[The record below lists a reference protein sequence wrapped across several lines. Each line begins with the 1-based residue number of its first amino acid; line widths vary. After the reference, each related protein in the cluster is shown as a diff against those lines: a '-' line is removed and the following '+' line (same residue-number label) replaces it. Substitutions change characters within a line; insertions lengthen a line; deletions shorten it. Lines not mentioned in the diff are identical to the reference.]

1 MPPKKD
7 ADGTGAGGAASGALA
22 APRTRIASLFIA
34 LNSLSAVLL
43 AVGAVL
49 GPFVQHNDSLFWV
62 HLTFGLGAAV
72 LGLFSLVS
80 AMFYLVVTGMGL
92 REAVVTHKLPV
103 ELFERT
109 RKFKSGLFP
118 WCVAGIAVLIT
129 MTVLGGGVHVRKIHK
144 YYHLAFSVVTLAVY
158 LGAIRSMKRYYAL
171 NGALIAET
179 LAAIEAKKAC

>member
-7 ADGTGAGGAASGALA
+7 ADGAGAGGAESGALA
-22 APRTRIASLFIA
+22 APKTRIASLFIA
-34 LNSLSAVLL
+34 LNSLSAALL
-43 AVGAVL
+43 AVAAAL
-49 GPFVQHNDSLFWV
+49 GPFVQYRGGLFWF

-92 REAVVTHKLPV
+92 RDAVIAHKLPV
-103 ELFERT
+103 EFFERT
-109 RKFKSGLFP
+109 RSFKSGLFP
-118 WCVAGIAVLIT
+118 WCVAAIAVLII
-129 MTVLGGGVHVRKIHK
+129 MTVLGGGVHAGKINK

-158 LGAIRSMKRYYAL
+158 LGAIRSMKKYYAL

-179 LAAIEAKKAC
+179 LAAMDAKKAG

>member
-1 MPPKKD
+1 MPPKKG
-7 ADGTGAGGAASGALA
+7 ADGALA
-22 APRTRIASLFIA
+22 APKTRIASLFIA
-34 LNSLSAVLL
+34 LNSLSAALL
-43 AVGAVL
+43 AIAAVF
-49 GPFVQHNDSLFWV
+49 GPLVQHREGLFWF

-92 REAVVTHKLPV
+92 RDAVVTNKLPV

-118 WCVAGIAVLIT
+118 WCVAAIAVLIG
-129 MTVLGGGVHVRKIHK
+129 MTVLGGGVHARKIHK
-144 YYHLAFSVVTLAVY
+144 YYHLAFSAVTLVVY
-158 LGAIRSMKRYYAL
+158 LGAIRSMKKYYAL

-179 LAAIEAKKAC
+179 LAAIEAKKAD

>member
-1 MPPKKD
+1 MTPKKD
-7 ADGTGAGGAASGALA
+7 ADHAGAVGAASGALA
-22 APRTRIASLFIA
+22 APKTRIASLFIA

-43 AVGAVL
+43 AVAAAL
-49 GPFVQHNDSLFWV
+49 GPFVQYRGGLFWF

-80 AMFYLVVTGMGL
+80 AMFYLVVSGMGL
-92 REAVVTHKLPV
+92 REAVITHKLPV

-109 RKFKSGLFP
+109 RKLKSGLFP
-118 WCVAGIAVLIT
+118 WCVAGIIVLIT
-129 MTVLGGGVHVRKIHK
+129 MTVLGGGVHVKKIHK

-158 LGAIRSMKRYYAL
+158 IGAIRSMKKYYAL

-179 LAAIEAKKAC
+179 LAAMDAKKAG